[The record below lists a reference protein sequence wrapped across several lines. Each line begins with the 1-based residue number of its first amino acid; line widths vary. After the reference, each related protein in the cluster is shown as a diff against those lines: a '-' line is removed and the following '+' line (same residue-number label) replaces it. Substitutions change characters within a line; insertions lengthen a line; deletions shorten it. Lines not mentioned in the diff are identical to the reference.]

1 VETEVRDKVN
11 DEAKMRILPSEVFIV
26 SLVVIWILSW
36 ITLGSAIA
44 TCDDTETLLFMRR
57 DVERAD
63 KAAVA
68 ELGKAVD
75 RLHVQILIN
84 QLFSFGLLP
93 IGITLEVIYRC
104 RYPRKHL
111 HKPGEL

>member
-1 VETEVRDKVN
+1 V
-11 DEAKMRILPSEVFIV
+11 I
-26 SLVVIWILSW
+26 IWIISW

-75 RLHVQILIN
+75 RLHVPFLIN
-84 QLFSFGLLP
+84 QLFSFGLLSF
-93 IGITLEVIYRC
+93 GISLEVIYRC
-104 RYPRKHL
+104 RYARRHL
-111 HKPGEL
+111 YKLREL